1 MLNKSYKLASL
12 MFAVTSLLGAC
23 AGGGGG
29 GGDSGPTPFST
40 WSAIPA
46 NRPVVVNG
54 GGTTMINGVPTQ
66 SYSGGASAT
75 VTLDGNRN
83 ISSLNLS
90 ANGVNGNFSTA
101 NGDILRV
108 NSAAQEFVSKDGK
121 AVATFVSPA
130 ALGWDY
136 QTFGVWGGAA
146 GSNLSTSSVNSV
158 TLGSVTPV
166 SGIPA
171 TGTATFSGISAGYF
185 ASNSGQLYAV
195 AAPSALAV
203 DFGTRNFGFATS
215 GTIATPA
222 TGGAVVSAPA
232 LDMRGAGS
240 YAAGTNQMAGTVTTV
255 GGMSGPMIAQF
266 YGPNA
271 NEVGGTYA
279 VRSGSI
285 GAMSGGFG
293 GKR

>member
-1 MLNKSYKLASL
+1 MLKINILTILSVSTAFGL
-12 MFAVTSLLGAC
+12 TAC
-23 AGGGGG
+23 GGGGG
-29 GGDSGPTPFST
+29 GGGATGPTPFSS
-40 WSAIPA
+40 WSAV
-46 NRPVVVNG
+46 PVNSPVTVSG
-54 GGTTMINGVPTQ
+54 GGTTFVNGNATQ
-66 SYSGGASAT
+66 SYNGGASAT

-83 ISSLNLS
+83 LSAINLS
-90 ANGVNGNFSTA
+90 ANGITGNFSTA
-101 NGDILRV
+101 NGDVLRT
-108 NSAAQEFVSKDGK
+108 SAAVQEFTSKDGK
-121 AVATFVSPA
+121 AVATFISPT

-146 GSNLSTSSVNSV
+146 GANLSTSSVNSV
-158 TLGSVTPV
+158 TLGSVTAV

-171 TGTATFSGISAGYF
+171 TGQATFSGLSAGYF
-185 ASNSGQLYAV
+185 VNTSGQLYGV

-215 GTIATPA
+215 GTVASPA
-222 TGGAVVSAPA
+222 GGGSVVSAPA

-240 YAAGTNQMAGTVTTV
+240 YASGTNQLAGTVVTQ
-255 GGMSGPMIAQF
+255 GGMSGPIIAQF

-285 GAMSGGFG
+285 GTMTGGFG

>member
-1 MLNKSYKLASL
+1 MSIAFGL
-12 MFAVTSLLGAC
+12 TAC
-23 AGGGGG
+23 GGG
-29 GGDSGPTPFST
+29 GGDSGSAGPTAFSS
-40 WSAIPA
+40 WSSV
-46 NRPVVVNG
+46 RPSTPVNVTG
-54 GGTTMINGVPTQ
+54 GGTTFINGVATQ
-66 SYSGGASAT
+66 SYYGGASAT

-83 ISSLNLS
+83 LSSIKLS
-90 ANGVNGNFSTA
+90 ANGVTGNFSTA
-101 NGDILRV
+101 NGDVLRI
-108 NSAAQEFVSKDGK
+108 NSAAQEFISKDGK
-121 AVATFVSPA
+121 AVATFISPS

-146 GSNLSTSSVNSV
+146 GANLSTSSVNSV
-158 TLGSVTPV
+158 TLGSITTV

-171 TGTATFSGISAGYF
+171 TGQATFTGISAGYF
-185 ASNSGQLYAV
+185 ASNNGQLYAV

-215 GTIATPA
+215 GTLAAPA
-222 TGGAVVSAPA
+222 AGGSAVSAPA

-240 YAAGTNQMAGTVTTV
+240 YAAGTNQLAGSVVTA
-255 GGMSGPMIAQF
+255 GGMSGPVIGQF

-285 GAMSGGFG
+285 GTMTGGFG